1 MSTPF
6 GRRLVITTIAVIL
19 AVPAFFIAMRA
30 ITAWRQGYAWAEM
43 DWDDKGY
50 TSLADFLRAA
60 DVGKRP
66 VDVNGQS
73 CNEYFLYREGMT
85 VKVVCPRGRS

>member
-1 MSTPF
+1 MSAPF
-6 GRRLVITTIAVIL
+6 GKRLIVTTIAAIL
-19 AVPAFFIAMRA
+19 AIPAFVARA
-30 ITAWRQGYAWAEM
+30 ITAWRQGYDWAEM
-43 DWDDKGY
+43 DWDDKGH

-73 CNEYFLYREGMT
+73 CVEYFIYRDGIT
-85 VKVVCPRGRS
+85 VKIVCPQGRS

>member
-1 MSTPF
+1 
-6 GRRLVITTIAVIL
+6 
-19 AVPAFFIAMRA
+19 
-30 ITAWRQGYAWAEM
+30 M

-85 VKVVCPRGRS
+85 VKVVCPRGRN

>member
-1 MSTPF
+1 MSAPF
-6 GRRLVITTIAVIL
+6 GRRLIVATIAAIL
-19 AVPAFFIAMRA
+19 AIPAFFLFARA
-30 ITAWRQGYAWAEM
+30 VTAWKQSYDWAEM

-50 TSLADFLRAA
+50 TSMADFLRAA
-60 DVGKRP
+60 DVGQRP

-85 VKVVCPRGRS
+85 VKIVCPRR